1 MTKIKVEQMITNY
14 REHNARCEHLKN
26 CIVELEQV
34 IKRMSES
41 LVEDGLVLSANLSGM
56 PHGQQGMSDPTGA
69 LGDRVADGYKSEHI
83 KQAEKEIKT
92 LRDEYDQKHITVLFV
107 NAWIKVLNTKEKF
120 VIEQK
125 YFEGMSW
132 RQLSYSFYREFND
145 MYTSEGLR
153 RLKNTAM
160 SKIFNI
166 AR

>member
-1 MTKIKVEQMITNY
+1 MTKIKVEQMITDY

-26 CIVELEQV
+26 CIAELERV

-41 LVEDGLVLSANLSGM
+41 IVEDGLVLSANLSGM
-56 PHGQQGMSDPTGA
+56 PHGQQGASDPTGA
-69 LGDRVADGYKSEHI
+69 LGDRVADGFKSEHI
-83 KQAEKEIKT
+83 KQAEKEMGILKS
-92 LRDEYDQKHITVLFV
+92 EYDQKRITVLFV
-107 NAWIKVLNTKEKF
+107 NAWIKVLNAKERF
-120 VIEQK
+120 VIEEK

-132 RQLSYSFYREFND
+132 RQLSYSFYRQFGD

-160 SKIFNI
+160 DKIYNI